1 MLTTVSMLLLRFVL
15 VQLQATPTESNTS
28 KLGHDESP
36 GQVPQTQA
44 HRASSSAGECWN
56 FLAQQEL

>member
-1 MLTTVSMLLLRFVL
+1 MLLLRFVL

-44 HRASSSAGECWN
+44 HRASSSTGECWN